1 MLSSNGV
8 KRSWRRMRRNRK
20 DHRKYPYAIYR
31 ELTLWNPPSEYNERY
46 IYQILGQR
54 LASKYKSCLK
64 FIYFLQFFSNIV
76 EWAFSKQCCLLQIV
90 RILIVVNFY
99 KRKWWWNPV
108 LRQVKMC
115 ADVFAGHA
123 NMLSLDCNFMHC
135 VWEQECP
142 PGTSRRFRKAFGRK
156 WKGIAWVPVGNR
168 FGWPSTLPRWHHY
181 WPHRLASAATRY
193 PRWPHTS
200 RPSAARS
207 TNITS
212 SVMLDRNGNIVGE
225 IWCYFRKL

>member
-123 NMLSLDCNFMHC
+123 NMLSLDSNFMHC
-135 VWEQECP
+135 VWEQNVLQEP
-142 PGTSRRFRKAFGRK
+142 AADSEKLLEGNEKELHEYRLVIDSGGRQLFQD
-156 WKGIAWVPVGNR
+156 GIITGLTDWLLLQLDIHVGH
-168 FGWPSTLPRWHHY
+168 TLRGHPLR
-181 WPHRLASAATRY
+181 
-193 PRWPHTS
+193 
-200 RPSAARS
+200 
-207 TNITS
+207 
-212 SVMLDRNGNIVGE
+212 DRQT
-225 IWCYFRKL
+225 